1 MPRVATTL
9 PFISPV
15 DWSCCPRSSA
25 IPSPTYRTGKSNAM
39 PKAIKKHYQRP
50 NPSMLW
56 LCRYYCLMISI
67 LSPSKTVL
75 HKINTH
81 TLIANNMEDWN
92 RDQKRWQSGEG
103 GGGGEGAPQTQLN
116 VCFAAEQRWSMCST
130 WYVYLS
136 RSRLSSSLS
145 QFKCNVCA
153 FCFIECLASSH
164 YTHRQTEDRRRRQR
178 ERLWGGEKIR
188 WRQMKP
194 PSIDIV
200 NISPNSRLYSWL
212 KRQTEK
218 KRERERGEISSWAHG
233 WATIRLPS

>member
-1 MPRVATTL
+1 
-9 PFISPV
+9 
-15 DWSCCPRSSA
+15 
-25 IPSPTYRTGKSNAM
+25 
-39 PKAIKKHYQRP
+39 
-50 NPSMLW
+50 
-56 LCRYYCLMISI
+56 
-67 LSPSKTVL
+67 
-75 HKINTH
+75 
-81 TLIANNMEDWN
+81 MEDWN

-178 ERLWGGEKIR
+178 ERLWGGKKIR

-200 NISPNSRLYSWL
+200 NISPNSRLHSWL

-218 KRERERGEISSWAHG
+218 QREREEKLAAEHMAGPQFDCQVKKTRRRRRRRRKRRGARCICL
-233 WATIRLPS
+233 IDKFD

>member
-9 PFISPV
+9 PSTSPV

-39 PKAIKKHYQRP
+39 PRVIKKHCQRP

-75 HKINTH
+75 HKTNTHTH
-81 TLIANNMEDWN
+81 TLIANNMKIGTEIKSDGKVEKQEEEEKERPRHSW
-92 RDQKRWQSGEG
+92 
-103 GGGGEGAPQTQLN
+103 

-200 NISPNSRLYSWL
+200 NISLNSRLHSN
-212 KRQTEK
+212 REA
-218 KRERERGEISSWAHG
+218 ERERGEISSWAHG